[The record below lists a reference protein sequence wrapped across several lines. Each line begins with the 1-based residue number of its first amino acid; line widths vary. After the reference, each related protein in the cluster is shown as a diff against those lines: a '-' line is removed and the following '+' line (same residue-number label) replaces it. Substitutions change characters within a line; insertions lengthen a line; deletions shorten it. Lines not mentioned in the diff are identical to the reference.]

1 MNILQ
6 WPIAEHTMFP
16 LLFIFGA
23 LLIGLVLNKVF
34 FSKLRAHADRMP
46 GSLYQNLVK
55 SFKGMPI
62 LWSLMIGIYGA
73 IYTIPMNDNQL
84 VALEK
89 SLLILILLSATIVS
103 ARIVVNLV
111 GSYAKKAEGVFPTT
125 SIFVNLAEL
134 LTYLIGTLIILQSIG
149 ISITPILTALGVGGL
164 AVALAL
170 QDTLSNLFS
179 GLHIIV
185 AKPIKPGDYVK
196 LSSGEE
202 GYVRDITWR
211 YTTIESLLNHMIIVP
226 NAKIASA
233 NITNYSLPNME
244 VYLSIQIGVSYDS
257 DLELVERISKEITR
271 SVMREVKGGV
281 ADFEPI
287 VRFHTFADSGIN
299 FNLGFRVTE
308 FANQYMVKHE
318 LIKRIHA
325 GFAHAGIQIPFPIRT
340 VYWKEPN

>member
-1 MNILQ
+1 
-6 WPIAEHTMFP
+6 MFP
-16 LLFIFGA
+16 LLFISGA
-23 LLIGLVLNKVF
+23 LIIGFILNKIL
-34 FSKLRAHADRMP
+34 FSKLRAHADQMP
-46 GSLYQNLVK
+46 GTMYQNLVK

-62 LWSLMIGIYGA
+62 IWSLMIGIYGA
-73 IYTIPMNDNQL
+73 IYTIPMNENQL

-103 ARIVVNLV
+103 ARIVVSLV

-134 LTYLIGTLIILQSIG
+134 LTYLIGSLIILQSIG

-185 AKPIKPGDYVK
+185 AKPVKPGDYVK

-211 YTTIESLLNHMIIVP
+211 YTTIESLLSHMTIVP

-233 NITNYSLPNME
+233 NITNYSLPNKE
-244 VYLSIQIGVSYDS
+244 VYLSVQIGVSYDS
-257 DLELVERISKEITR
+257 DLEHVERISKEITR
-271 SVMREVKGGV
+271 QVMKEVEGGI
-281 ADFEPI
+281 ADFEPV
-287 VRFHTFADSGIN
+287 VRFHTFADSSIN
-299 FNLGFRVTE
+299 FNLGFRVKE
-308 FANQYMVKHE
+308 FANQYAVKHE

-325 GFAHAGIQIPFPIRT
+325 GYAREGIQIPFPIRT
-340 VYWKEPN
+340 VYWKEQNQ